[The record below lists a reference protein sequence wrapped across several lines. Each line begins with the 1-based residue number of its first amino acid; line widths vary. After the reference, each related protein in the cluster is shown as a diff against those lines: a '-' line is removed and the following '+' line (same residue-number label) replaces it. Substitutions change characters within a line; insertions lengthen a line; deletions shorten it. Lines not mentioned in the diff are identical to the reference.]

1 MKSENGSPLLSGA
14 GGYWQVID
22 EVAST
27 MVIQQQDRL
36 SCGPAC
42 AEMLLRS
49 QGITNV
55 SQAVIGKLTGVPVNV
70 PALAAVLN
78 QVDESGLRTWIGG
91 FFEIEGAD
99 DGDVL
104 DVLMSTGSWIADLR
118 ETGGRLGHLVVVDD
132 YDDLRRLCIRDP
144 WEGTTYKIEI
154 EEFLKYW
161 TLSGI
166 YARPI

>member
-1 MKSENGSPLLSGA
+1 MVKEEEARPLLSGA

-22 EVAST
+22 E
-27 MVIQQQDRL
+27 
-36 SCGPAC
+36 
-42 AEMLLRS
+42 
-49 QGITNV
+49 
-55 SQAVIGKLTGVPVNV
+55 
-70 PALAAVLN
+70 
-78 QVDESGLRTWIGG
+78 
-91 FFEIEGAD
+91 
-99 DGDVL
+99 DVL
-104 DVLMSTGSWIADLR
+104 GVLMETGSWIADLR
-118 ETGGRLGHLVVVDD
+118 ETGGRLGHLVVGDD